1 MNGEYLERL
10 PDRDREPPANNRK
23 GRRGALRVR
32 RLPVTF
38 TSDFRRVITRF
49 FDPGG
54 ETRIRNVVQ
63 RVVALNGGQVDRLLD
78 DVFLRFRTR
87 HGNITSVLDENY
99 RRAMAMIEMAADFSH
114 NQQMLIGAYLT
125 AEYSIESA
133 ALFNPSIVP
142 HHDQRNLPAGAVRF
156 IMSLRATGEG
166 HVSSI
171 VFRTGVIYSDHRIQI
186 DPCGRLTRPGRIVPD
201 KRYEKAL
208 FRRKL
213 NDIGVHEEVADLVLN
228 RLADSFTSAQL
239 EHVVTETRAAESEN
253 LHIDNALEDV
263 RWLASSNYQLE
274 LSREAMASE
283 VVIFPQ
289 TSNESHGIED
299 LRMVRF
305 VDDDGTITYYGTC
318 TAFDGYHV
326 LPQLIETQD
335 FLKIGVH
342 TINGARAQ
350 NKGMA
355 LFPRR
360 IGGHYMMCSRID
372 GENLY
377 IMVSD
382 IVHFWETAELLQT
395 PHSPWEFVQIGNC
408 GSPLE
413 TPEGWLLL
421 THGVGPMRTYCIGAM
436 LLDLNDPLKV
446 IGCLDEPLITPTEKE
461 RDGYVPNVAYS
472 CGAMIHNEQLYLPF
486 ATSDMITRFAM
497 VSLDSLLNRLI
508 G

>member
-1 MNGEYLERL
+1 MAQSPNRNGGKNSLNVE
-10 PDRDREPPANNRK
+10 
-23 GRRGALRVR
+23 

-38 TSDFRRVITRF
+38 SNDICRVITRF

-54 ETRIRNVVQ
+54 EARIYSLVD
-63 RVVALNGGQVDRLLD
+63 RVNSLSGGQVDRLLD
-78 DVFLRFRTR
+78 EVFAKFRAR
-87 HGNITSVLDENY
+87 HANIGAILDENY
-99 RRAMAMIEMAADFSH
+99 RKAMAMIGRSDDLSQ
-114 NQQMLIGAYLT
+114 NRRLLIGSYLT
-125 AEYSIESA
+125 AEYSIEAA

-142 HHDQRNLPAGAVRF
+142 HHNQRRVPAGDVRF

-171 VFRTGVIYSDHRIQI
+171 VFRTGVITADHQVKI
-186 DPCGRLTRPGRIVPD
+186 DPCGRLAEPIRVVPD
-201 KRYEKAL
+201 KQYDKSL

-213 NDIGVHEEVADLVLN
+213 EDIGVHDETVNFVLD
-228 RLADSFTSAQL
+228 RLDDFFTSAQL
-239 EHVVTETRAAESEN
+239 NRSILETRDAASEKPPVEES
-253 LHIDNALEDV
+253 LQDI
-263 RWLASSNYQLE
+263 RWLADSNYQLE
-274 LSREAMASE
+274 LSRDADASE

-289 TSNESHGIED
+289 NTNESHGIED

-305 VDDDGTITYYGTC
+305 VDDDGTVTYYGTY

-326 LPQLIETQD
+326 LPQLIETRD
-335 FLKIGVH
+335 FLRIGVH
-342 TINGARAQ
+342 TINGACAR

-360 IGGHYMMCSRID
+360 IGGHYAMCSRID

-377 IMVSD
+377 IMFSD
-382 IVHFWETAELLQT
+382 IVHFWESAELLQT
-395 PHSPWEFVQIGNC
+395 PRNPWEFVQIGNC

-436 LLDLNDPLKV
+436 LLDLNDPTKV
-446 IGCLDEPLITPTEKE
+446 IGCLDEPLIVPTEKE

-472 CGAMIHNEQLYLPF
+472 CGAMIHAGNLYLPF
-486 ATSDMITRFAM
+486 ATSDMITRIAM

>member
-1 MNGEYLERL
+1 MSSKKH
-10 PDRDREPPANNRK
+10 RK
-23 GRRGALRVR
+23 GKRGSLKVQ
-32 RLPVTF
+32 RLPVVF
-38 TSDFRRVITRF
+38 NSDIRRVITRF

-54 ETRIRNVVQ
+54 EERIHSVVE
-63 RVVALNGGQVDRLLD
+63 RVGRLGDVQVDRLLNDVYSKFRDRHD
-78 DVFLRFRTR
+78 DIA
-87 HGNITSVLDENY
+87 GVLQENY
-99 RRAMAMIEMAADFSH
+99 CTAKTMIGLSDDFSE
-114 NQQMLIGAYLT
+114 NRRLLIGSYLT

-142 HHDQRNLPAGAVRF
+142 HQNQRNLPPGAVRF

-171 VFRTGVIYSDHRIQI
+171 VFRTGTIAADHQIQI
-186 DPCGRLTRPGRIVPD
+186 DACCPHIRPIRIVPD
-201 KRYEKAL
+201 KEYEKTL

-213 NDIGVHEEVADLVLN
+213 KDIGVNEGVVDLVLD
-228 RLADSFTSAQL
+228 RLGDVFTSTQF
-239 EHVVTETRAAESEN
+239 EHAVTEARAAAPEKLQIEES
-253 LHIDNALEDV
+253 LQDM
-263 RWLASSNYQLE
+263 RWLAHSNYQLE
-274 LSREAMASE
+274 LSREAEASE

-305 VDDDGTITYYGTC
+305 VDDDGTVSYYGTC

-326 LPQLIETQD
+326 LPQLIETRD

-342 TINGARAQ
+342 TINGACAR

-360 IGGHYMMCSRID
+360 IGGHYVMCSRID

-377 IMVSD
+377 IMYSD

-395 PHSPWEFVQIGNC
+395 PRLPWEFVQIGNC

-413 TPEGWLLL
+413 TPAGWLLL

-446 IGCLDEPLITPTEKE
+446 IGCLDEPLIAPYERE

-472 CGAMIHNEQLYLPF
+472 CGAMIHSGHLYLPF

-497 VSLDSLLNRLI
+497 VSLDSLLSRLI
-508 G
+508 S

>member
-1 MNGEYLERL
+1 MSQ
-10 PDRDREPPANNRK
+10 ATNRK
-23 GRRGALRVR
+23 ADQEPLSVE
-32 RLPVTF
+32 RLPVTLA
-38 TSDFRRVITRF
+38 SDIRRVITRF
-49 FDPGG
+49 FYPGG
-54 ETRIRNVVQ
+54 EARISSIVERIL
-63 RVVALNGGQVDRLLD
+63 ALSGGQVDRLLEE
-78 DVFLRFRTR
+78 VFQKFRAR
-87 HGNITSVLDENY
+87 HGNIAEVFDENY
-99 RRAMAMIEMAADFSH
+99 RTGMAMIGISDDLSQ
-114 NQQMLIGAYLT
+114 NRRLLIGSYLT
-125 AEYSIESA
+125 TEYSIESA

-142 HHDQRNLPAGAVRF
+142 HHNQRNVPDGAVRF

-171 VFRTGVIYSDHRIQI
+171 VFRSGTITADHQIQI
-186 DPCGRLTRPGRIVPD
+186 DPCGRLARPIRVVPD
-201 KRYEKAL
+201 KLYEKSL

-213 NDIGVHEEVADLVLN
+213 QDIGVHDGPTALVLD
-228 RLADSFTSAQL
+228 RLADSFTAAQL
-239 EHVVTETRAAESEN
+239 DRAIVEARAAAAEK
-253 LHIDNALEDV
+253 LPLEKSLQDI
-263 RWLASSNYQLE
+263 RWLAHSNYQLE
-274 LSREAMASE
+274 LPREAEASE

-299 LRMVRF
+299 LRTVRF
-305 VDDDGTITYYGTC
+305 VDDDGAVTYYGTC
-318 TAFDGYHV
+318 TAFDGRRV
-326 LPQLIETQD
+326 LPQLIETRD
-335 FLKIGVH
+335 FLRVGVH
-342 TINGARAQ
+342 TINGACAR

-360 IGGHYMMCSRID
+360 IGGHYVMCSRID

-377 IMVSD
+377 IMFSD

-395 PHSPWEFVQIGNC
+395 PRQPWEFVQIGNC

-436 LLDLNDPLKV
+436 LLDLDDPLKV
-446 IGCLDEPLITPTEKE
+446 IGCLDEPLIAPDEKE

-472 CGAMIHNEQLYLPF
+472 CGAMIHDGRLYLPF
-486 ATSDMITRFAM
+486 ATSDMITRMAM

>member
-1 MNGEYLERL
+1 MPRSKH
-10 PDRDREPPANNRK
+10 K
-23 GRRGALRVR
+23 GNHDSLKVR

-38 TSDFRRVITRF
+38 TSDVRRVITRF

-54 ETRIRNVVQ
+54 ETRIRNIVD
-63 RVVALNGGQVDRLLD
+63 RIGSLSDEQVDRLVAE
-78 DVFLRFRTR
+78 VFLKFRTR
-87 HGNITSVLDENY
+87 HSDIDAVLDENY
-99 RRAMAMIEMAADFSH
+99 RTGMEMIGQPDNLSH
-114 NQQMLIGAYLT
+114 DRRLLIGSYLT

-142 HHDQRNLPAGAVRF
+142 HPDQRNVSAGAVRF

-166 HVSSI
+166 HVSSV
-171 VFRTGVIYSDHRIQI
+171 VFRSGVITADHQI
-186 DPCGRLTRPGRIVPD
+186 KITPSGLLARPIRVVPD
-201 KRYEKAL
+201 SQYEKFL

-213 NDIGVHEEVADLVLN
+213 KDIDVPDGAVDFVLD
-228 RLADSFTSAQL
+228 RLADSFTLTQL
-239 EHVVTETRAAESEN
+239 ERAITEAREAATDKLQIEPS
-253 LHIDNALEDV
+253 LQDI
-263 RWLASSNYQLE
+263 RWLAQSNYQLE
-274 LSREAMASE
+274 LPREAEASE

-289 TSNESHGIED
+289 SSNESHGIED

-305 VDDDGTITYYGTC
+305 VDDDGTVTYFGTC
-318 TAFDGYHV
+318 SAFDGYRV
-326 LPQLIETQD
+326 LPQLIETRD
-335 FLKIGVH
+335 FHRIGVH
-342 TINGARAQ
+342 TINGSCAQ

-360 IGGHYMMCSRID
+360 IGGHYAMCSRID

-377 IMVSD
+377 IMFSD
-382 IVHFWETAELLQT
+382 IVHFWESAELLQT
-395 PHSPWEFVQIGNC
+395 PRSPWEFVQIGNC

-436 LLDLNDPLKV
+436 LLDLNDPTKV
-446 IGCLDEPLITPTEKE
+446 IGCLEKPLITPTEKE

-472 CGAMIHNEQLYLPF
+472 CGAMIHNGNLYLPF
-486 ATSDMITRFAM
+486 ATSDRITRIAM
-497 VSLDSLLNRLI
+497 VSLDALLNRLM

>member
-1 MNGEYLERL
+1 MREGIGSDFG
-10 PDRDREPPANNRK
+10 PRDISHK
-23 GRRGALRVR
+23 GRQRSLKVK

-38 TSDFRRVITRF
+38 RSDIRRVITRF

-54 ETRIRNVVQ
+54 EARIRNIVD
-63 RVVALNGGQVDRLLD
+63 RVRGLSGGQVDRLLD
-78 DVFLRFRTR
+78 EVFLKFRTR
-87 HGNITSVLDENY
+87 HGDIAAVLEENY
-99 RRAMAMIEMAADFSH
+99 RTATTMIALTDDFSQ
-114 NQQMLIGAYLT
+114 NRRLLIGSYLT

-142 HHDQRNLPAGAVRF
+142 HHDQQGVPAGAVRF

-186 DPCGRLTRPGRIVPD
+186 DPPSRFTKQVRVVPD
-201 KRYEKAL
+201 KQYEKAI
-208 FRRKL
+208 FGRKL
-213 NDIGVHEEVADLVLN
+213 TDVGVSQQVADLVLG
-228 RLADSFTSAQL
+228 RLGDSFTSAQL
-239 EHVVTETRAAESEN
+239 EHAITETRAAAPEKLQIEKS
-253 LHIDNALEDV
+253 LQDI
-263 RWLASSNYQLE
+263 RWLARSNYQLQ
-274 LSREAMASE
+274 LGREAEASE

-305 VDDDGTITYYGTC
+305 VDDDGTITYYGTYS
-318 TAFDGYHV
+318 AFDGSRV
-326 LPQLIETQD
+326 LPQLIETRD

-355 LFPRR
+355 IFPRR
-360 IGGHYMMCSRID
+360 VGGHYVMCSRID

-382 IVHFWETAELLQT
+382 IVHFWESAELLQV
-395 PHSPWEFVQIGNC
+395 PRAPWEFVQIGNC

-413 TPEGWLLL
+413 TPVGWLLL

-436 LLDLNDPLKV
+436 LLDLADPLKV
-446 IGCLDEPLITPTEKE
+446 IGILDEPLISPTERE

-472 CGAMIHNEQLYLPF
+472 CGAMIHNGQLYLPF
-486 ATSDMITRFAM
+486 ATSDTITRFAM
-497 VSLDSLLNRLI
+497 ISLDSLLSRLVP
-508 G
+508 

>member
-1 MNGEYLERL
+1 METILSDT
-10 PDRDREPPANNRK
+10 PDALSRPTHCK
-23 GRRGALRVR
+23 GSRRPLKVR
-32 RLPVTF
+32 RLPVTLA
-38 TSDFRRVITRF
+38 SDIRRVITRF
-49 FDPGG
+49 FDHGG
-54 ETRIRNVVQ
+54 EARIGSIVERIVG
-63 RVVALNGGQVDRLLD
+63 LSGGQVDRLLD
-78 DVFLRFRTR
+78 GVFLKFRTR
-87 HGNITSVLDENY
+87 HGNISAVLDENY
-99 RRAMAMIEMAADFSH
+99 RRAMAMLGISDDNSK
-114 NQQMLIGAYLT
+114 NRRLLIGAYLT

-142 HHDQRNLPAGAVRF
+142 HHHQGNLPEGAVRF

-171 VFRTGVIYSDHRIQI
+171 VFRSGVITSEHQIQI
-186 DPCGRLTRPGRIVPD
+186 DPCARLAKPVRVVLD
-201 KRYEKAL
+201 KQYEKTL

-213 NDIGVHEEVADLVLN
+213 SDIGVPDRVIDLVLGG
-228 RLADSFTSAQL
+228 LADYFTSAQL
-239 EHVVTETRAAESEN
+239 EHAVTEARDAVPDKLLIEKS
-253 LHIDNALEDV
+253 LQDI
-263 RWLASSNYQLE
+263 RWLAHSNYQLE
-274 LSREAMASE
+274 LPREADTSE

-305 VDDDGTITYYGTC
+305 VDDDGTVTYFGTC
-318 TAFDGYHV
+318 TAYDGLRI
-326 LPQLIETQD
+326 LPQLIETRD

-342 TINGARAQ
+342 TINGACAQ

-355 LFPRR
+355 IFPRK
-360 IGGHYMMCSRID
+360 IGGHYVMCSRID
-372 GENLY
+372 GENLF
-377 IMVSD
+377 IMFSD
-382 IVHFWETAELLQT
+382 IVHFWETAKLLKT
-395 PHSPWEFVQIGNC
+395 PRQPWEFVQIGNC

-446 IGCLDEPLITPTEKE
+446 IGCLDEPLITPTERE

-472 CGAMIHNEQLYLPF
+472 CGAMIHGGHLYLPF
-486 ATSDMITRFAM
+486 ATSDMITRIAM

>member
-1 MNGEYLERL
+1 MRSTTPKRGQ
-10 PDRDREPPANNRK
+10 
-23 GRRGALRVR
+23 GALKVR

-38 TSDFRRVITRF
+38 TSDIRRVITRF

-54 ETRIRNVVQ
+54 EARIGSIVE
-63 RVVALNGGQVDRLLD
+63 RVGSLSDGQVDRLLD
-78 DVFLRFRTR
+78 EVSSKFRAR
-87 HGNITSVLDENY
+87 HGNIATVFDENY
-99 RRAMAMIEMAADFSH
+99 RAAMAMIGASNDYSA
-114 NQQMLIGAYLT
+114 NRRLLIGAYLT

-142 HHDQRNLPAGAVRF
+142 HANQRDLPAGAVRF
-156 IMSLRATGEG
+156 IMSFRATGEG

-171 VFRTGVIYSDHRIQI
+171 VFRTGVITSDHQIQI
-186 DPCGRLTRPGRIVPD
+186 DPAGRFARPVRIVPD
-201 KRYEKAL
+201 KRYDKPL
-208 FRRKL
+208 FQRKL
-213 NDIGVHEEVADLVLN
+213 KEIGVQDESVNLVLD
-228 RLADSFTSAQL
+228 RLADSFTTSEL
-239 EHVVTETRAAESEN
+239 EHAITETRDTAS
-253 LHIDNALEDV
+253 DPLELEASLRDV
-263 RWLASSNYQLE
+263 RWLAHSNYHLE
-274 LSREAMASE
+274 LPRDALASE

-289 TSNESHGIED
+289 TSNESRGIED

-305 VDDDGTITYYGTC
+305 VDDDGTVTYYGTC
-318 TAFDGYHV
+318 TAFDGYRV
-326 LPQLIETQD
+326 LPQLIETRD
-335 FLKIGVH
+335 FLTVGVH
-342 TINGARAQ
+342 TINGARAK

-360 IGGHYMMCSRID
+360 IGGHYVMCSRID

-395 PHSPWEFVQIGNC
+395 PRHPWEFVQIGNC

-436 LLDLNDPLKV
+436 LLDLDDPLKV
-446 IGCLDEPLITPTEKE
+446 IGHLDEPLIAPTEKE

-472 CGAMIHNEQLYLPF
+472 CGAMIHDGALYLPF
-486 ATSDMITRFAM
+486 ATSDMVTRIAM
-497 VSLDSLLNRLI
+497 VSLDSLLNRLVK
-508 G
+508 